1 MLRTAGMQTGDFS
14 HIFIDESSQAME
26 PELLV
31 PISFAAPAGNGPHAR
46 PTAVVLAGDHCQL
59 GPAVRSAAAAPLEK
73 SLMERLV
80 CLGTLG
86 HSPEPS
92 VC

>member
-1 MLRTAGMQTGDFS
+1 
-14 HIFIDESSQAME
+14 ME

-31 PISFAAPAGNGPHAR
+31 PISFAAPAGDGPHAR

-80 CLGTLG
+80 CLGTLER
-86 HSPEPS
+86 SPGALCLLVRVILVYSLQPFAT
-92 VC
+92 